1 MFRLNIEFLG
11 HSCFLIQA
19 DSHIVLTDPFLTGN
33 PSAATKPEDVRPT
46 HILVSHAHDD
56 HMGDAKAI
64 AKANGAAV
72 YSTFDICQSFQEEG
86 IAIEGGNIGGKLPA
100 DFGSVKLVPAIHS
113 SGLPGGIAC
122 GFVIEIAGKKIYFAG
137 DTALFVDMALLAGEN
152 IDIAMLP
159 IGDYFT
165 MGPGDAAEAVKLIKP
180 QHVIPMHY
188 NTFPPIAQ
196 DPQKFK
202 KLVESKSDARVTV
215 LQPGD
220 EASF

>member
-1 MFRLNIEFLG
+1 
-11 HSCFLIQA
+11 
-19 DSHIVLTDPFLTGN
+19 
-33 PSAATKPEDVRPT
+33 
-46 HILVSHAHDD
+46 
-56 HMGDAKAI
+56 
-64 AKANGAAV
+64 
-72 YSTFDICQSFQEEG
+72 
-86 IAIEGGNIGGKLPA
+86 
-100 DFGSVKLVPAIHS
+100 
-113 SGLPGGIAC
+113 
-122 GFVIEIAGKKIYFAG
+122 
-137 DTALFVDMALLAGEN
+137 
-152 IDIAMLP
+152 MLP

-180 QHVIPMHY
+180 PQHVIPPMHY